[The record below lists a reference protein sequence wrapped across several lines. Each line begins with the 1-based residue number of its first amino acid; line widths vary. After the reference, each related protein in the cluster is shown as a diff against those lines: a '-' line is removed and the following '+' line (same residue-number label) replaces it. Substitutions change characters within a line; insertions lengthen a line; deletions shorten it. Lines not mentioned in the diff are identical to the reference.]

1 MWHLWDPQ
9 YSLDFVWLDAAQ
21 EVACAFSRRQRAG
34 GLFSSARGR
43 SFLRSLTNSEASSSL
58 ETSGSTETKEVAP
71 AVEEVAVAEAPAAEE
86 AAPEVDTTEESTDE
100 ETK

>member
-1 MWHLWDPQ
+1 MRGPLTSLGNKFLTSRNVWHLWDPQ

-43 SFLRSLTNSEASSSL
+43 SFLRFLTNSEASSSL
-58 ETSGSTETKEVAP
+58 ETSGSKLEANTE
-71 AVEEVAVAEAPAAEE
+71 
-86 AAPEVDTTEESTDE
+86 
-100 ETK
+100 